1 MPHVHG
7 EVGHHHV
14 YDDAWFAEWQADY
27 EFTMKV
33 QAELMELSVE
43 EIINHA

>member
-1 MPHVHG
+1 
-7 EVGHHHV
+7 V